1 MRLEFF
7 DENEIYSYITE
18 GIGED
23 ILPLNVDFSLI
34 DGFTKVTDKD
44 AVYTRRIALEEGIFV
59 GNSAGAAIKG
69 YAIKGSFQARRCS
82 CSFISRFG

>member
-1 MRLEFF
+1 MRFIL
-7 DENEIYSYITE
+7 IYRE

-44 AVYTRRIALEEGIFV
+44 AAVYTRRIALEEGIFV

-69 YAIKGSFQARRCS
+69 LLQLRIILSQKM
-82 CSFISRFG
+82 